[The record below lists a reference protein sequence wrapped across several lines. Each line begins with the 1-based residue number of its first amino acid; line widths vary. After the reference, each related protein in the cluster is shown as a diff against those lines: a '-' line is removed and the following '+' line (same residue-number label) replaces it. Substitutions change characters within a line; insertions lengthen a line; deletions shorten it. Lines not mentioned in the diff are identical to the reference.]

1 MHTNVLTVTGLC
13 SLIPPV
19 ISIVEITLKSIEE
32 IFLLSLKLN
41 VNVFNDFGQDS

>member
-19 ISIVEITLKSIEE
+19 ISTVEITLKSIEE